1 MRDSAT
7 VSPRHQHQLATQYT
21 EAKSR
26 KLGFHM
32 DFNRRSGCVCVW
44 VLMLMY
50 VTPKHYCTQL
60 PPIEKFIYVVAPFG
74 KALVNGN
81 TPHYKLERFVAREA
95 SCPLIG
101 LAAVI

>member
-32 DFNRRSGCVCVW
+32 DFNRRSGCVCVGAD
-44 VLMLMY
+44 VDVCNSETLLHAAAPY
-50 VTPKHYCTQL
+50 
-60 PPIEKFIYVVAPFG
+60 IEKFIYVVAPFG